1 MEPPEESTKPIGV
14 TLAFVHAFVEHQGG
28 RDAFE
33 KLTTADVCSSFVLPF
48 TNSTKLSLVDHVAQD
63 PTYGSDYVR
72 PAQWF
77 ISHAWTYQFLDVI
90 DALDYFFTENGLA
103 DTTAFWFCM
112 FNNNQH
118 EIQDNQ
124 RDSSYWFD
132 IFYSSLT
139 SIGNVV
145 MVLSPWNNP
154 ETLTRMWCVFEVY
167 ASIMA
172 NARFEVALGKM
183 QKEEFL
189 KEIVQQDNAFFRMLA
204 RIKSETSETKV
215 EADREF
221 IEAKIRADI
230 GFSRLD
236 RMVFEV
242 MESWIF
248 RTLETQSNLPT
259 NAPAMQAKYLE
270 ALGSIHLNARRY
282 PQAKEHFTRANDIW
296 HQENTPDK
304 WRSQSEVAIAMAVC
318 QEPRSEWE
326 PLFQEAL
333 EHQEIEL
340 GSDHRDTAI
349 TLGYYG
355 VALGEYNEYSRATE
369 LIKRAYESQQ
379 KTSANDVMMAIDCC
393 LNIGKM
399 CMFQSNYIEAA
410 KWLEQ
415 GYEQSCLVFGPDY
428 KSSLMLRNHLAIVYG
443 VHSRYEDCL
452 NMLLESYN
460 SSVRTFGP
468 DHIDTWQVLSK
479 SVTVY
484 CSLGQYDQMER
495 VLLQCREKFKATEG
509 LDTQWYLK
517 CERDLGKLYYFR
529 EEYERAAPL
538 IEMAYRELFAKKNFL
553 VFHTIYDLYHL
564 KLKTHGL
571 DTLEDLAAYEKI
583 LEDSSCTDETW
594 KAHPCRGCFVLVRGR
609 RFVCAECPT
618 DSRWYC
624 APCVADKKFTAF
636 CPHDSWEVFVP
647 PQRYIHEQRLRLLS
661 RASAW
666 EKYDAAFETYQ
677 AYCNKHNIDDRQERI
692 QPSSKIIPC
701 CVVS

>member
-1 MEPPEESTKPIGV
+1 
-14 TLAFVHAFVEHQGG
+14 
-28 RDAFE
+28 
-33 KLTTADVCSSFVLPF
+33 
-48 TNSTKLSLVDHVAQD
+48 
-63 PTYGSDYVR
+63 
-72 PAQWF
+72 
-77 ISHAWTYQFLDVI
+77 
-90 DALDYFFTENGLA
+90 
-103 DTTAFWFCM
+103 
-112 FNNNQH
+112 
-118 EIQDNQ
+118 
-124 RDSSYWFD
+124 
-132 IFYSSLT
+132 
-139 SIGNVV
+139 
-145 MVLSPWNNP
+145 
-154 ETLTRMWCVFEVY
+154 
-167 ASIMA
+167 
-172 NARFEVALGKM
+172 
-183 QKEEFL
+183 
-189 KEIVQQDNAFFRMLA
+189 
-204 RIKSETSETKV
+204 
-215 EADREF
+215 
-221 IEAKIRADI
+221 
-230 GFSRLD
+230 
-236 RMVFEV
+236 
-242 MESWIF
+242 
-248 RTLETQSNLPT
+248 
-259 NAPAMQAKYLE
+259 MQAKYLE

-495 VLLQCREKFKATEG
+495 VLTRNGTSNVH
-509 LDTQWYLK
+509 
-517 CERDLGKLYYFR
+517 LGKLYYFR

-624 APCVADKKFTAF
+624 APCVCATSTIHPRTKTAVVVQGVRLTATNTTLTIAKNEFNRPARSSRAVLFHKAPKKPQVDFAGLKSTRNLLRLALPGVKLSDQTAKASSIYTKRTTVAEYT
-636 CPHDSWEVFVP
+636 PPKRVLIAVPKLPSEPEPGAVFVWL
-647 PQRYIHEQRLRLLS
+647 YTTDSSI
-661 RASAW
+661 
-666 EKYDAAFETYQ
+666 YD
-677 AYCNKHNIDDRQERI
+677 CL
-692 QPSSKIIPC
+692 
-701 CVVS
+701 